1 LNFSRPAR
9 LTTPLTVHQCCGND
23 WVRTDLLEK
32 AYQSK
37 NDPIERMKYLLASA
51 VSGIHQGPLTCRSR
65 APFNPILGETY
76 QAVNEND
83 GSKLFL
89 EQTEHHPP
97 TFNFSVVGP
106 NNHFQYN
113 GFGTIDAHLNTINMI
128 KGERIGKTIL
138 KFDDGSLFTF
148 STFKTRIN
156 GIIMGDR
163 IYNYYGDLVI
173 KDYRN
178 KVECIMTLSDE
189 VQQGML
195 SKILYGKDNPQYDE
209 SIAVIK
215 QVNPKTKEKEIKA
228 KGYAS
233 WLGQVIFGDKTYW
246 SIFDPEQKWT
256 QKGIDFILPSDSSKR
271 EDLIALAKGDFD
283 DAQDKKGKLEQLQ
296 RDDQKK
302 RDDYLKKKEKE

>member
-1 LNFSRPAR
+1 
-9 LTTPLTVHQCCGND
+9 
-23 WVRTDLLEK
+23 
-32 AYQSK
+32 
-37 NDPIERMKYLLASA
+37 MKYLLAFA
-51 VSGIHQGPLTCRSR
+51 VSGIHQGPMICRSR

-97 TFNFSVVGP
+97 TFNYSVVGP

-128 KGERIGKTIL
+128 KGERLGKNIL

-148 STFKTRIN
+148 TTLKTRIN

-256 QKGIDFILPSDSSKR
+256 QNGIDFILPSDSSKR

-302 RDDYLKKKEKE
+302 RDDYLKTKEKE

>member
-1 LNFSRPAR
+1 
-9 LTTPLTVHQCCGND
+9 
-23 WVRTDLLEK
+23 
-32 AYQSK
+32 
-37 NDPIERMKYLLASA
+37 MKYLLAFA
-51 VSGIHQGPLTCRSR
+51 VSGIHQGPMICRSR

-97 TFNFSVVGP
+97 TFNYSVVGP

-128 KGERIGKTIL
+128 KGERLGKNIL

-148 STFKTRIN
+148 STLKTRIN

-178 KVECIMTLSDE
+178 KVECVMTLSDE

-256 QKGIDFILPSDSSKR
+256 QNGIDFILPSDSSKR

-283 DAQDKKGKLEQLQ
+283 DAQNKKEKLEQLQ
-296 RDDQKK
+296 REDQKK
-302 RDDYLKKKEKE
+302 RDDYAKKKEKELGNNK

>member
-1 LNFSRPAR
+1 
-9 LTTPLTVHQCCGND
+9 
-23 WVRTDLLEK
+23 
-32 AYQSK
+32 
-37 NDPIERMKYLLASA
+37 MKYLLAFA
-51 VSGIHQGPLTCRSR
+51 VSGIHQGPMICRSR

-97 TFNFSVVGP
+97 TFNYSVVGP

-256 QKGIDFILPSDSSKR
+256 QNGIDFILPSDSSKR

-283 DAQDKKGKLEQLQ
+283 DAQNKKEKLEQQQ

>member
-1 LNFSRPAR
+1 
-9 LTTPLTVHQCCGND
+9 
-23 WVRTDLLEK
+23 
-32 AYQSK
+32 
-37 NDPIERMKYLLASA
+37 MKYLLAFA

-256 QKGIDFILPSDSSKR
+256 QNGIDFILPSDSSKR